1 MGFVFRRSFG
11 LGRRT
16 RLTLSRR
23 GASVSRRIGP
33 VTVNSRGGFSVR
45 LLKGLSYRGGRR
57 R

>member
-16 RLTLSRR
+16 RLSLSRR
-23 GASVSRRIGP
+23 GATMSRRVGP
-33 VTVNSRGGFSVR
+33 VTVNSRGGFSIR

-57 R
+57 